1 LQLPKPGQRSR
12 STSQGYQKNQDQ
24 NNGTTTPIKQG
35 SLAIAKTRTTELL
48 GRMVARHYQNQDD
61 QAACPHGGQP

>member
-1 LQLPKPGQRSR
+1 LQIPKPGQPSR

-24 NNGTTTPIKQG
+24 NKGTTTPIKQG
-35 SLAIAKTRTTELL
+35 SLAIAKTRTIELL
-48 GRMVARHYQNQDD
+48 GRMVASHYQIQDN